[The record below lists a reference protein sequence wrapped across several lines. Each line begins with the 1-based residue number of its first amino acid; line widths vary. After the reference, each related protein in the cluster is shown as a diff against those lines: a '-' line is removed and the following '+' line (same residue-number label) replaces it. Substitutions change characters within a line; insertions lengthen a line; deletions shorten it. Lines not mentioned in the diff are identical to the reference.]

1 MLLLHTATH
10 TALPGRGREFPV
22 KVGTTRLLGKE
33 VVRLLSPEHQ
43 VIGASRTG
51 SDLSVD
57 LADKAGHS
65 QTV

>member
-1 MLLLHTATH
+1 MRVLIVRAT
-10 TALPGRGREFPV
+10 G
-22 KVGTTRLLGKE
+22 LLGKE

-43 VIGASRTG
+43 VIGARRTG

-57 LADKAGHS
+57 LADKSGHS